1 MFPSRESRNDSL
13 RYFFIIYELLFF
25 VNRFLNIFSLVAHT
39 SDGVIMKKVFFISF
53 ILILIMTGCALLVPS
68 IKQINSLPDDMVV
81 TYNDIE
87 QANTLDS
94 FSPLIN
100 LELPKNI
107 DVATDGEL
115 TNTTLSVKLFNLF
128 TIKKVNVR
136 LLTDTDVYV
145 GGETVGFNLF
155 SDGVICM
162 GSNAVV
168 TDSGTENPTKDS
180 GLKEGD
186 AIIKI
191 EGTEIENIQDV
202 DRVINSTDNAGRE
215 LNMTIRRGG
224 EEHSIK
230 VTPVYDLLAKK
241 YKLGIWVRNN
251 ASGVGTLTYIKQS
264 NFRFG
269 AVGHPIV
276 DSSLGE
282 NFLVD
287 SGNIYKCR
295 LLGIKKGEKNNPGE
309 IRSSINLMD
318 DSIGVADTNCK
329 YGVYGNILNKS
340 VIDATRTATL
350 GGRLSVKLGDAKIY
364 CSLDDGGVKAY
375 DIKILKAN
383 KQNSA
388 DDKSM
393 TIKVTDKELL
403 EKTGGIIQGMSGS
416 PIVQNGKIVGA
427 VTHVFLDDPTRGYG
441 VYIDW
446 MIDN

>member
-1 MFPSRESRNDSL
+1 
-13 RYFFIIYELLFF
+13 
-25 VNRFLNIFSLVAHT
+25 
-39 SDGVIMKKVFFISF
+39 MKKVFFISL
-53 ILILIMTGCALLVPS
+53 ILILIMTGCAFTMPT
-68 IKQINSLPDDMVV
+68 IKQISALPDDMVV
-81 TYNDIE
+81 TYSDIE
-87 QANTLDS
+87 SANEEDIY
-94 FSPLIN
+94 SPIIN
-100 LELPKNI
+100 LELPENI
-107 DVATDGEL
+107 NVATNGEL
-115 TNTTLSVKLFNLF
+115 TNTVLNIKLFDLF
-128 TIKKVNVR
+128 TIKKVKVR

-155 SDGVICM
+155 SDGVICV

-168 TDSGTENPTKDS
+168 SDS
-180 GLKEGD
+180 GLEEPIKNSGLCEGD

-191 EGTEIENIQDV
+191 QDENIDDIQDI
-202 DRVINSTDNAGRE
+202 DRIINSKENAGKE
-215 LNMTIRRGG
+215 LTATIRRNGV
-224 EEHSIK
+224 ESEIPL
-230 VTPVYDLLAKK
+230 TPVYDLLSQK

-251 ASGVGTLTYIKQS
+251 ASGVGTLTYVKKS

-276 DSSLGE
+276 DASLGE

-287 SGNIYKCR
+287 SGNIYKCK
-295 LLGIKKGEKNNPGE
+295 LLGIKKGEKHNPGE
-309 IRSSINLMD
+309 IRSSINLSD
-318 DSIGVADTNCK
+318 DAIGIADTNCK
-329 YGVYGNILNKS
+329 YGVYGNILNKGI
-340 VIDATRTATL
+340 IDASRTASL

-364 CSLDDGGVKAY
+364 CALDDEGVKAY

-388 DDKSM
+388 DDKSL
-393 TIKVTDKELL
+393 TIKVTDKDLL

-416 PIVQNGKIVGA
+416 PIVQNGKIIGA